1 MSDSL
6 DPSKLKVAE
15 LRAELQARGL
25 DSKGNKPVL
34 VERLRE
40 ALEQANDE
48 EETDAGDFELEPD
61 HDEQEDEE
69 EEDPDA
75 PDPDSAHE
83 NEPVLE
89 LEPDREFEH
98 EAEHDE
104 PALELEPEGD
114 LDAESEPEPEPEAE
128 PEPEPE
134 HHSEPESRAKSASPP
149 REDEPSQKRMS
160 SYSSPHRDDESSEEK
175 DFDSSHRQ
183 HSRDKAT
190 AKDEDVAVKEEVEDE
205 YYKMGY
211 EDAPMQDMSEVKE
224 ELGNGYDGSMK
235 SEEIDIKEELMEPK
249 QEPSDTE
256 DRRGEKRRAHSRSRS
271 PDSKKQRPEVEEV
284 RVEDEPDYD
293 KSAVLLDWYNSDLS
307 LLINKEDFLSAQPLT
322 TQGFGYVWHGVR
334 ATYGFTRGRIFYEVK
349 VLDCL
354 PVPHLEEDE
363 QHPHV
368 VRVGW
373 SIDEAGLTLGE
384 DPFSYGYGG
393 TGKASTNLK
402 FKDYGKTFGKGDI
415 VGCYLDLE
423 AEPIVMSFTVNGENQ
438 GMAYEISRSTLGER
452 ALFPH
457 IVTKNCSF
465 KVNFGAEDP
474 WYTPLTRY
482 TYVGHIS
489 LQDRVLGGQG
499 PATREEAEV
508 IMMVGLPACGKT
520 VWVEKYCKE
529 NPEKKYYVLGTNFLI
544 DKMKVNGL
552 PRKRN
557 YSGRWDVLIERCTK
571 CLNKL
576 LEMSYKRRR
585 NFIIDQTN
593 VYPSAQ
599 RRKMKGF
606 AGFYRR
612 AVVICPTDENLKKRT
627 EKREKEEGKDVP
639 DKAVLEMKANFKL
652 PDEGELFDAVEFM
665 ELQREEASKLVS
677 QYNKEGESAGF
688 GQKKGFRGG
697 FHDRRGG
704 FMENRGGYGNR
715 GSSNFRGGWDRDRR
729 GGYTDRRD
737 RGGWNRDRDSRD
749 YNRSYGNRGGYNRD
763 NRSGGRELQRG
774 YSKDRSGRSGGYYN
788 DWSRSSSYENKTSSS
803 SSSSN
808 QWPSHQ
814 GMQSNQGYGY
824 SNYSN
829 QGWGSGQ
836 QAGSYSTGGYG
847 QSYSGN
853 WNQQY
858 YQQQYWNQNYGSY
871 GSQQSYGSGQ
881 QSYGSQS
888 GTSGP
893 SNSSWSQQGSGSW
906 GSAGTGNQGWG
917 SYGSSYQSGPR
928 R

>member
-1 MSDSL
+1 MSDI

-25 DSKGNKPVL
+25 DTKGNKPVL

-48 EETDAGDFELEPD
+48 ETEDAGDIELEPD
-61 HDEQEDEE
+61 HDVREEDD
-69 EEDPDA
+69 EDPD
-75 PDPDSAHE
+75 SGHE
-83 NEPVLE
+83 NEPILE

-114 LDAESEPEPEPEAE
+114 LDAESEPEPEPE
-128 PEPEPE
+128 PEPKPEPQ
-134 HHSEPESRAKSASPP
+134 SEPSPRAKSTSPP
-149 REDEPSQKRMS
+149 REDEPSAKGLGS
-160 SYSSPHRDDESSEEK
+160 DSSPKKDAADGNDLESSRRK
-175 DFDSSHRQ
+175 SSG
-183 HSRDKAT
+183 DDDA
-190 AKDEDVAVKEEVEDE
+190 VVVKEEAEEDE
-205 YYKMGY
+205 YYKRGY
-211 EDAPMQDMSEVKE
+211 EDAPMQDISDVKQ
-224 ELGNGYDGSMK
+224 ELGNGYDGDMK
-235 SEEIDIKEELMEPK
+235 MESVFVKEESIEPK
-249 QEPSDTE
+249 QETSDTE

-271 PDSKKQRPEVEEV
+271 PDSKKARPEVEEV
-284 RVEDEPDYD
+284 RVEDEPEHD

-322 TQGFGYVWHGVR
+322 MQGFGYVWHGVR

-349 VLDCL
+349 VLDYL
-354 PVPHLEEDE
+354 SVPHLEEDE

-402 FKDYGKTFGKGDI
+402 FKDYGKTFGKGDV

-438 GMAYEISRSTLGER
+438 GTAYEISRSTLGER
-452 ALFPH
+452 VLFPH
-457 IVTKNCSF
+457 ILTKNCSF

-474 WYTPLTRY
+474 WFTPLTRY

-489 LQDRVLGGQG
+489 QQDRVLGGQG

-529 NPEKKYYVLGTNFLI
+529 NPEKKYCVLGTNFLI

-612 AVVICPTDENLKKRT
+612 AVVICPSDENLKKRT

-652 PDEGELFDAVEFM
+652 PEEGELFDAVEFV
-665 ELQREEASKLVS
+665 ELQREEAGKLVA
-677 QYNKEGESAGF
+677 QYNKEGETAGF

-737 RGGWNRDRDSRD
+737 RGGWNRDRDNRD
-749 YNRSYGNRGGYNRD
+749 YNRSYGSRGGYNRD
-763 NRSGGRELQRG
+763 NRSGGRELQRV

-788 DWSRSSSYENKTSSS
+788 DWNRNSNYDNKTSSS
-803 SSSSN
+803 SSSTS
-808 QWPSHQ
+808 QWAGHQ
-814 GMQSNQGYGY
+814 GVQSNQGYGGY

-829 QGWGSGQ
+829 QGWGSNQ
-836 QAGSYSTGGYG
+836 QTGSYNTGGYG

-858 YQQQYWNQNYGSY
+858 YQQQYWNQSYGSY
-871 GSQQSYGSGQ
+871 GSQQGYGSSQ

-888 GTSGP
+888 STSP
-893 SNSSWSQQGSGSW
+893 SSSSWSQQGSGSW
-906 GSAGTGNQGWG
+906 GNSGTGNTGWG
-917 SYGSSYQSGPR
+917 SYGSSYQSGSR